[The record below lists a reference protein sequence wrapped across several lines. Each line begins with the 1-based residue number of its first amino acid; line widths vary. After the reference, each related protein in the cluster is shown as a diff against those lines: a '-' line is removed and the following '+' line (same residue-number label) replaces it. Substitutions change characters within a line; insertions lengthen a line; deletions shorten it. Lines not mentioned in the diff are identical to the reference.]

1 MCVCEIPDQRFVDP
15 RNYDKTAV
23 YLLDNVLE
31 IPALILDVGRR

>member
-1 MCVCEIPDQRFVDP
+1 VRRRDSRQRFVDP